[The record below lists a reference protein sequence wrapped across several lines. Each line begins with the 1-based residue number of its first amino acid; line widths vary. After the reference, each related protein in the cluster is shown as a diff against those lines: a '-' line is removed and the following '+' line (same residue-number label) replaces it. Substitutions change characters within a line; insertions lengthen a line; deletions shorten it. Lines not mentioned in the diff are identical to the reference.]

1 MHLLLNATLGI
12 GAGLA
17 SALLVAGCGDSSQPP
32 APGACHVSAGE
43 SYSYVV
49 TFRAET
55 TGDPRCPDY
64 TNWETAN
71 CSSLPANTYPPA
83 WTFDV
88 DAGAITQ
95 TSCLVGTESNSAYVA
110 STCAATLD
118 WSNSTLGG
126 CPAEVH
132 EAITFD
138 VNGDFTGTMRISAT
152 CAEDG
157 GTDAAGASVVCV
169 YPITSIQPLG

>member
-1 MHLLLNATLGI
+1 MPRLHELGDRE
-12 GAGLA
+12 LQLP
-17 SALLVAGCGDSSQPP
+17 SRK
-32 APGACHVSAGE
+32 HVSAGMDL
-43 SYSYVV
+43 
-49 TFRAET
+49 R
-55 TGDPRCPDY
+55 RRR
-64 TNWETAN
+64 
-71 CSSLPANTYPPA
+71 
-83 WTFDV
+83 
-88 DAGAITQ
+88 GAITQ